1 MPHQQFLAMVKL
13 LEAEEMCSQLHKQ
26 LQRCQSRNTMMSSPI
41 LNANFNSLDDGVH
54 SPYDILR
61 EAKQEVK
68 MLTKHAKALEK
79 EKSDENGSKE
89 DLKNENDDEKEK
101 DDTPKDKE
109 NEDLMNGEVDE
120 DEGEDESSDESDS
133 DEKTAADT
141 CDLAQLTHDISIKQK
156 LIEAL
161 EQSQQRLRLMRR
173 HYEEKLLQLET
184 KIKETEIERDRVLAS
199 LSGNKENKSEEKV
212 KKVKEEFSKK
222 LGALQSELKKMQVIK
237 KEHVQ
242 AMRNQAQSERQIQ
255 QLKNDVAEMKKAK
268 VRLINKMKED
278 SKHHLMTEQRRN
290 REIAQLKK
298 QSRMKENQIRTLEAE
313 KRMKENVLKRKQEEI
328 MALRKSAKPMSDRV
342 AGRVSQSKDST
353 FIIRRRQL
361 ASPKAAKLRWQSL
374 EKSINQLVINRQSV
388 NNTERDMERY
398 LKERERLNKKLEI
411 LKQKRETAVLDKK
424 SQDIIQSYD
433 DDIETLKATIDY
445 CQENISECQST
456 IVQMEETKEDIDLQD
471 VEKFVA
477 NLGTQEAKYFLAK
490 SINMAINQTFQVVQR
505 ETEMKELEAK
515 LRESNNNHNIYL
527 QFLER
532 LVEDGNTDVLNYITA
547 NDDQVSWSQ
556 CSSRSSS
563 PVDSSVSEAFHP
575 ASDCSKS
582 KKRRKKTGLP
592 SEFQSIESQPAT
604 LAPADSCPSV
614 AEPPEKPAISRLA
627 WSFGPALKDELD
639 LDKTLTG
646 SPTQV
651 EERGIVRV
659 TSAPTSLQD
668 MVYGRK
674 AEKSPLLKRRSR
686 EKHVADFSPA
696 FNRKFYSNASVI
708 PLPSL
713 SRQSSTE
720 TTVSDTTPPNSPS
733 ASRKAREDSNVFS
746 RLTSGSFRLNK
757 PGSGVILPFSSK
769 MNLIKSSPLICT
781 HTAEGHSRAILSLHA
796 TDDVLFSGSKD
807 RTVKI
812 WDLVTGK
819 EIQSLGG
826 HPNNVV
832 SVRYSEYSRL
842 AFSVSTAFVKVW
854 DVRENPAKC
863 VQTLSSSGASNS
875 GTPALNTPSRTL
887 LMPQG
892 EHQINDIALN
902 RYGTTLFSAASN
914 VVRIWDLRM
923 YKAVGKLSG
932 SHQAAIMCLAVDN
945 DGSDKNIVV
954 TGSKDHYIKVFEVT
968 EGTGGLHLAKTNLKP
983 PHYDGIQSLAING
996 NFLFSGSRDMCI
1008 KKWSLKNGN
1017 LIQSLNQAHKDW
1029 ICALNFLSNNS
1040 VLLSGCRGGYLK
1052 LWATETTQ
1060 LLGEIKAHSAPI
1072 NAISSNSSCTFTA
1085 SSDCTIVTSICS
1097 PASIDL
1103 VEPKKIHQLV
1113 QCGSGHVMSNS
1124 KTTLEERSSHFND
1137 NESSQKKKKKRN
1149 YLFMLRLLNFLSDG
1163 LSAAGVSHI
1172 ARARSGWRRLFWTAV
1187 ITTFAVLTL
1196 MTTIRVIK
1204 EYFKYPKAWQT
1215 KSTSAKELEFPAV
1228 TVCGRYLIPRMNAKE
1243 AKLEYMNDL
1252 YKFLHSI
1259 PSYNVSLSSKTRCE
1273 EDPLCSYNQLIERCR
1288 CYQNPC
1294 GTTLCHPFQNNV
1306 SCNCSKRL
1314 CDWKDTLSPEACQL
1328 KNGNPKICSCRQD
1341 FEYPLYNPN
1350 ASRAPLDVSILGNV
1364 SKQVL
1369 DVIRQIRLSKSGDIN
1384 TQDSIFLPGVRTLD
1398 DYGTSYDAL
1407 VVSCNFQ
1414 GLKCNVLEDFT
1425 TLYSATYG
1433 KCYTFNYVGVVEAK
1447 LSKTPRIV
1455 KSPGRNYGLHL
1466 YLQSERKNM
1475 LPLFARKLGARVVI
1489 HDPRSLPIS
1498 REGGFDVRHG
1508 DTTSLSIRYSEIN
1521 RLGPPWGLCAKDGDN
1536 TTSSYLQIPY
1546 NQIACERQCLN
1557 TAVFR
1562 RCECY
1567 HRRFMTG
1574 TPRPTGERL
1583 CTPEKDRCFET
1594 VLQDI
1599 NEEKI
1604 ECNCPVPCKEIK
1616 YKITIS
1622 RSKLNKEFIRLVKKA
1637 KSMKVIQGVL
1647 STVEPEFKLDLLGVS
1662 VFYQDLS
1669 VTNVSETSIYS
1680 FEFLIANIGG
1690 SLGLFLGASFITFVE
1705 IVEFLAE
1712 FVFVQFCWTRIKK
1725 FRR

>member
-1 MPHQQFLAMVKL
+1 MTESSVRVAVRIRPQMPSEVFDMCHVCTTVTPGEPQVWLGNDKAFTFDHVFNMNTSQDIVYTSCIQDLLDGCFNGYNATILAYGQTGSGKTYTMGTGFDMSANEEEIGIIPRAVNQLFNGIAKLQNEAQNKKITPPEFKVTAQFMELYNEEVIDLLDPVGEGEERGKKSNVKIHEDSNGQIITVGLTSRSVSSASEALQCLKIGALSRTTASTKMNVQSSRSHAVFTLHIKQQRLVQFESSENGSLEMESLEDFDTLTSKLHFVDLAGSERLKRTGATGERAREGISINCGLLALGNVISALGDKTKRATHVPYRDSKLTRLLQDSLGGNSQTLMIACISPSDRDFMETLNTLKYANRAKNIRNKISINQDKSSQTISSLRREIQQLQLELMEYKQGKRVIGDDGEEHVNDMFHENMILVSENNNLRSRLKALQETLDHQTERITELLAEKAAGNWITSGEKASQSDITELIKGYMKEIEDLRVKL

-41 LNANFNSLDDGVH
+41 LNANFNSLDDGAQ

-1085 SSDCTIVTSICS
+1085 SSDCTIGIW
-1097 PASIDL
+1097 
-1103 VEPKKIHQLV
+1103 
-1113 QCGSGHVMSNS
+1113 
-1124 KTTLEERSSHFND
+1124 
-1137 NESSQKKKKKRN
+1137 
-1149 YLFMLRLLNFLSDG
+1149 RLKN
-1163 LSAAGVSHI
+1163 
-1172 ARARSGWRRLFWTAV
+1172 
-1187 ITTFAVLTL
+1187 
-1196 MTTIRVIK
+1196 
-1204 EYFKYPKAWQT
+1204 
-1215 KSTSAKELEFPAV
+1215 
-1228 TVCGRYLIPRMNAKE
+1228 N
-1243 AKLEYMNDL
+1243 NDL
-1252 YKFLHSI
+1252 S
-1259 PSYNVSLSSKTRCE
+1259 P
-1273 EDPLCSYNQLIERCR
+1273 D
-1288 CYQNPC
+1288 
-1294 GTTLCHPFQNNV
+1294 NND
-1306 SCNCSKRL
+1306 L
-1314 CDWKDTLSPEACQL
+1314 PE
-1328 KNGNPKICSCRQD
+1328 
-1341 FEYPLYNPN
+1341 
-1350 ASRAPLDVSILGNV
+1350 
-1364 SKQVL
+1364 
-1369 DVIRQIRLSKSGDIN
+1369 
-1384 TQDSIFLPGVRTLD
+1384 
-1398 DYGTSYDAL
+1398 
-1407 VVSCNFQ
+1407 
-1414 GLKCNVLEDFT
+1414 
-1425 TLYSATYG
+1425 
-1433 KCYTFNYVGVVEAK
+1433 
-1447 LSKTPRIV
+1447 
-1455 KSPGRNYGLHL
+1455 
-1466 YLQSERKNM
+1466 M
-1475 LPLFARKLGARVVI
+1475 
-1489 HDPRSLPIS
+1489 
-1498 REGGFDVRHG
+1498 
-1508 DTTSLSIRYSEIN
+1508 
-1521 RLGPPWGLCAKDGDN
+1521 
-1536 TTSSYLQIPY
+1536 
-1546 NQIACERQCLN
+1546 
-1557 TAVFR
+1557 
-1562 RCECY
+1562 
-1567 HRRFMTG
+1567 
-1574 TPRPTGERL
+1574 
-1583 CTPEKDRCFET
+1583 
-1594 VLQDI
+1594 
-1599 NEEKI
+1599 
-1604 ECNCPVPCKEIK
+1604 
-1616 YKITIS
+1616 
-1622 RSKLNKEFIRLVKKA
+1622 
-1637 KSMKVIQGVL
+1637 
-1647 STVEPEFKLDLLGVS
+1647 
-1662 VFYQDLS
+1662 
-1669 VTNVSETSIYS
+1669 
-1680 FEFLIANIGG
+1680 
-1690 SLGLFLGASFITFVE
+1690 
-1705 IVEFLAE
+1705 
-1712 FVFVQFCWTRIKK
+1712 
-1725 FRR
+1725 

>member
-1 MPHQQFLAMVKL
+1 MTESSVRVAVRIRPQMPSEVFDMCHVCTTVSPGEPQVWLGNDKAFTFDHVFNMNTSQETVYTSCIQDLLDGCFNGYNATILAYGQTGSGKTYTMGTGFDMSVGEEEIGIIPRAVNQLFNGIAKLQNEAQNKKITPPEFKVTAQFMELYNEEVIDLLDPVGEGEERGKKSNVKIHEDSNGQIITVGLTSRSVSSASEALQCLKIGALSRTTASTKMNVQSSRSHAVYTLHIKQQRLVQFESSDDGSLEMESLEDFDTFTSKLHFVDLAGSERLKRTGATGERAREGISINCGLLALGNVISALGDRTKRATHVPYRDSKLTRLLQDSLGGNSQTLMIACISPSDRDFMETLNTLKYANRAKNIRNKISINQDKSSQTISSLRREIQQLQLELMEYKQGKRVIGDDGEEHVNDMYHENMILVSENNNLRSRLKALQETLDHQTERITDLLAEKAAGNWITSGEKASQSDITELIKGYMKEIEDLRVKL

-26 LQRCQSRNTMMSSPI
+26 LQKSQSRNTIINSPI
-41 LNANFNSLDDGVH
+41 LNANFNSLDDGTQ

-68 MLTKHAKALEK
+68 MLTKHAKVLEK
-79 EKSDENGSKE
+79 QKSDENGSKE

-120 DEGEDESSDESDS
+120 DEEEDESSDESDS
-133 DEKTAADT
+133 EEKTAADT

-184 KIKETEIERDRVLAS
+184 KIRETEIERDRVLAS

-212 KKVKEEFSKK
+212 KKVKDEFSKK
-222 LGALQSELKKMQVIK
+222 LSSLQSELKKMQVIK

-328 MALRKSAKPMSDRV
+328 MALRRSAKPMSDRV
-342 AGRVSQSKDST
+342 AGRVPQSKDNT
-353 FIIRRRQL
+353 FIIHRRQL

-398 LKERERLNKKLEI
+398 LKERERLNKKLEV
-411 LKQKRETAVLDKK
+411 LKQKREAALLDKK
-424 SQDIIQSYD
+424 SPDIIQSYD
-433 DDIETLKATIDY
+433 DDIETLKANIDY

-456 IVQMEETKEDIDLQD
+456 IVQMEETKEDINLQD

-490 SINMAINQTFQVVQR
+490 SINMAINQTFQVLQR
-505 ETEMKELEAK
+505 ETEKKELEAK
-515 LRESNNNHNIYL
+515 LMESNNNHNIYF

-532 LVEDGNTDVLNYITA
+532 LIEDGNTDILNYIST

-563 PVDSSVSEAFHP
+563 PVDSSVSEAFHS

-582 KKRRKKTGLP
+582 KKRRRKTGLP
-592 SEFQSIESQPAT
+592 SEFQAVESQPGT

-614 AEPPEKPAISRLA
+614 AEPPEKPSVSRLA

-674 AEKSPLLKRRSR
+674 SEKSPLLKRRSR

-812 WDLVTGK
+812 WDLGTGK

-863 VQTLSSSGASNS
+863 VQTLSSSGATNS

-1008 KKWSLKNGN
+1008 KKWNLKHGN

-1029 ICALNFLSNNS
+1029 ICALNFLSNNT

-1085 SSDCTIVTSICS
+1085 SSDCTIGIW
-1097 PASIDL
+1097 
-1103 VEPKKIHQLV
+1103 
-1113 QCGSGHVMSNS
+1113 
-1124 KTTLEERSSHFND
+1124 
-1137 NESSQKKKKKRN
+1137 
-1149 YLFMLRLLNFLSDG
+1149 RLKN
-1163 LSAAGVSHI
+1163 
-1172 ARARSGWRRLFWTAV
+1172 
-1187 ITTFAVLTL
+1187 
-1196 MTTIRVIK
+1196 
-1204 EYFKYPKAWQT
+1204 
-1215 KSTSAKELEFPAV
+1215 
-1228 TVCGRYLIPRMNAKE
+1228 N
-1243 AKLEYMNDL
+1243 NDL
-1252 YKFLHSI
+1252 S
-1259 PSYNVSLSSKTRCE
+1259 P
-1273 EDPLCSYNQLIERCR
+1273 D
-1288 CYQNPC
+1288 
-1294 GTTLCHPFQNNV
+1294 NN
-1306 SCNCSKRL
+1306 
-1314 CDWKDTLSPEACQL
+1314 D
-1328 KNGNPKICSCRQD
+1328 
-1341 FEYPLYNPN
+1341 
-1350 ASRAPLDVSILGNV
+1350 
-1364 SKQVL
+1364 
-1369 DVIRQIRLSKSGDIN
+1369 
-1384 TQDSIFLPGVRTLD
+1384 LPD
-1398 DYGTSYDAL
+1398 
-1407 VVSCNFQ
+1407 
-1414 GLKCNVLEDFT
+1414 
-1425 TLYSATYG
+1425 
-1433 KCYTFNYVGVVEAK
+1433 
-1447 LSKTPRIV
+1447 
-1455 KSPGRNYGLHL
+1455 
-1466 YLQSERKNM
+1466 M
-1475 LPLFARKLGARVVI
+1475 
-1489 HDPRSLPIS
+1489 
-1498 REGGFDVRHG
+1498 
-1508 DTTSLSIRYSEIN
+1508 
-1521 RLGPPWGLCAKDGDN
+1521 
-1536 TTSSYLQIPY
+1536 
-1546 NQIACERQCLN
+1546 
-1557 TAVFR
+1557 
-1562 RCECY
+1562 
-1567 HRRFMTG
+1567 
-1574 TPRPTGERL
+1574 
-1583 CTPEKDRCFET
+1583 
-1594 VLQDI
+1594 
-1599 NEEKI
+1599 
-1604 ECNCPVPCKEIK
+1604 
-1616 YKITIS
+1616 
-1622 RSKLNKEFIRLVKKA
+1622 
-1637 KSMKVIQGVL
+1637 
-1647 STVEPEFKLDLLGVS
+1647 
-1662 VFYQDLS
+1662 
-1669 VTNVSETSIYS
+1669 
-1680 FEFLIANIGG
+1680 
-1690 SLGLFLGASFITFVE
+1690 
-1705 IVEFLAE
+1705 
-1712 FVFVQFCWTRIKK
+1712 
-1725 FRR
+1725 